1 VNAGAI
7 PDPFHAATGTASP
20 GLQRRI
26 VVQVCE
32 ALWMPKDLTAEER
45 SARIG
50 EALALLQGINP
61 QDETEGMLA
70 AQMVATHHA
79 AIDCLRR
86 AMIPQQNLSARD
98 VNLKHAAKLLAIY
111 TRQLEVLDKHR
122 GKGQQ
127 QMIVKYVNVE
137 SGAQAVVG
145 SVTTEGSLRRQ
156 RRSSAPFQSSEDD
169 PALGGRRALAT
180 PRQRRPA
187 KRKTKAHSVR

>member
-1 VNAGAI
+1 
-7 PDPFHAATGTASP
+7 
-20 GLQRRI
+20 
-26 VVQVCE
+26 
-32 ALWMPKDLTAEER
+32 M
-45 SARIG
+45 RIG
-50 EALALLQGINP
+50 EALTLLQGINP

-86 AMIPQQNLSARD
+86 AMIPQQNPSARD

-127 QMIVKYVNVE
+127 QMIIKHVNVE

-145 SVTTEGSLRRQ
+145 SVTTKGSLRRP
-156 RRSSAPFQSSEDD
+156 RPSSASLQSSEDG
-169 PALGGRRALAT
+169 PAWGAGAR
-180 PRQRRPA
+180 
-187 KRKTKAHSVR
+187 